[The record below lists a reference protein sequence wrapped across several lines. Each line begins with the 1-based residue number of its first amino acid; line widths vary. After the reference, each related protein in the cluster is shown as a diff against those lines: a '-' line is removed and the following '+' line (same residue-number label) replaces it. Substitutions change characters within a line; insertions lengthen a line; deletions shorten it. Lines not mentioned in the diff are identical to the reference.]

1 MATLLATLRTR
12 YGAGPLILAAAL
24 PALFLHRDYQPS
36 VDVGPLNANLSD
48 LAVLVVVAAA
58 LVSARRDLRRLARAL
73 PVWEGAAALALL
85 VVCSTLWGALRF
97 SAYPAGTH
105 AVTAAKWLEYM
116 LLAPA
121 VALLVRGVRDLR
133 PAAVALVGWSALAT
147 VVGLLQFAGLLGDL
161 DHTPAGRRKPSFVGY
176 HDFAALSA
184 TALLIALLVLAR
196 GARTRAERNVALA
209 GGIAGGIGVVLGGPL
224 DTLLGTYLAVTALVI
239 LTRVRDARRL
249 AAIGTVVLAVTVG
262 VVLIRSAALADGL
275 KFLGVKQGTG
285 GASTHIQSY
294 RQRAMLAYVGGRIF
308 VAHPLLGVGWQGSA
322 DPYAFEPYLRDA
334 RRRFAQPP
342 EAFPSQQHRWGVQN
356 AYVQSLADMGVPG
369 LAAFLAALLL
379 PAVAAVRRGAGD
391 ARVLGAVLP
400 LLVLGVWNGYGLVAG
415 IPLAALTW
423 LAVGVAGVAVL
434 EGRRP

>member
-1 MATLLATLRTR
+1 MATLRTR

-24 PALFLHRDYQPS
+24 PALFLHRHYQPS
-36 VDVGPLNANLSD
+36 VDVGAVNANLSD

-58 LVSARRDLRRLARAL
+58 LVAALHDPRALWRSL
-73 PVWEGAAALALL
+73 PVWEGWAALALL
-85 VVCSTLWGALRF
+85 IVLSTTWGALRF
-97 SAYPAGTH
+97 SGYPSGTH

-121 VALLVRGVRDLR
+121 VVLLVRGARDLA
-133 PAAVALVGWSALAT
+133 PAAVVLVAWSCLAT
-147 VVGLLQFAGLLGDL
+147 FVGLLQFFGALGDL

-196 GARTRAERNVALA
+196 GPRSRTERNVALA
-209 GGIAGGIGVVLGGPL
+209 GGIAGGFGIVLGGPL
-224 DTLLGTYLAVTALVI
+224 DTLLGTYLAVAAL
-239 LTRVRDARRL
+239 LLLSRVRDPRRL
-249 AAIGTVVLAVTVG
+249 ASIVGVVVAITIG

-294 RQRAMLAYVGGRIF
+294 RQRALLAYIGGRIF
-308 VAHPLLGVGWQGSA
+308 IDHPLLGVGWQGST
-322 DPYAFEPYLRDA
+322 DPYAFEPYLHDA
-334 RRRFAQPP
+334 HKRFNQPA
-342 EAFPSQQHRWGVQN
+342 EAFPSRQQRWGVQN
-356 AYVQSLADMGVPG
+356 AYVQSLADMGVLG
-369 LAAFLAALLL
+369 LVAFLAALLV
-379 PAVAAVRRGAGD
+379 PAFIAVRRGIGD
-391 ARVLGAVLP
+391 ARVLGAALP

-423 LAVGVAGVAVL
+423 LAVGVAGVAVREARTL
-434 EGRRP
+434 

>member
-1 MATLLATLRTR
+1 LATLRTR

-24 PALFLHRDYQPS
+24 PFLFLHRNYQPS
-36 VDVGPLNANLSD
+36 VGVGSVNADLAD

-58 LVSARRDLRRLARAL
+58 LVAALRDPRALTQSL
-73 PVWEGAAALALL
+73 PVWEGWGALALL
-85 VVCSTLWGALRF
+85 VVLGTIWGALRF
-97 SAYPAGTH
+97 SGYPAGTH

-121 VALLVRGVRDLR
+121 VVLLARSARELA
-133 PAAVALVGWSALAT
+133 PAAVVLVAWSCAAT
-147 VVGLLQFAGLLGDL
+147 FVGLLEFFGALGDL

-196 GARTRAERNVALA
+196 GPRSRAERNVALA
-209 GGIAGGIGVVLGGPL
+209 GGIAGGLGIVLGGPL
-224 DTLLGTYLAVTALVI
+224 DTLLGTYLAVVALVLLI
-239 LTRVRDARRL
+239 RVRDPRRL
-249 AAIGTVVLAVTVG
+249 ASIAGIVVAVTIG

-275 KFLGVKQGTG
+275 KFLGIKQGTG

-294 RQRAMLAYVGGRIF
+294 RQRALLAYIGGRIF
-308 VAHPLLGVGWQGSA
+308 IDHPLLGVGWQGST
-322 DPYAFEPYLRDA
+322 DPYAFEPYLADA
-334 RRRFAQPP
+334 HKHFNQPA
-342 EAFPSQQHRWGVQN
+342 EAFPSRQQRWGVQN
-356 AYVQSLADMGVPG
+356 AYVQSLADMGVLG
-369 LAAFLAALLL
+369 LVAFLAAILL
-379 PAVAAVRRGAGD
+379 PAFVAIRRGVGD
-391 ARVLGAVLP
+391 ARVLGAALP

-434 EGRRP
+434 ETRTL

>member
-1 MATLLATLRTR
+1 MATLRTR

-36 VDVGPLNANLSD
+36 VDVGSVNANLSD
-48 LAVLVVVAAA
+48 LAVLVVVVVALAA
-58 LVSARRDLRRLARAL
+58 LSREALARSL
-73 PVWEGAAALALL
+73 PVWEGWSALVLL
-85 VVCSTLWGALRF
+85 VVVSTIWGAARF
-97 SAYPAGTH
+97 DAYPTGTH

-121 VALLVRGVRDLR
+121 VVLIARRARNLE
-133 PAAVALVGWSALAT
+133 PAAVVLVGWSCLAT
-147 VVGLLQFAGLLGDL
+147 FVGLLQFVGAVGDL

-184 TALLIALLVLAR
+184 TALLIALVVLAR
-196 GARTRAERNVALA
+196 GARSRTERNVALA
-209 GGIAGGIGVVLGGPL
+209 AGIAGGVGVVLGGPL
-224 DTLLGTYLAVTALVI
+224 DTLLGTYLAVAALVI
-239 LTRVRDARRL
+239 LLHVRARKL
-249 AAIGTVVLAVTVG
+249 VAVAAIVAVVTVG

-275 KFLGVKQGTG
+275 KFLGIKQGSG

-294 RQRAMLAYVGGRIF
+294 RQRALLAYIGGRVF
-308 VAHPLLGVGWQGSA
+308 VDHPLLGVGWQGSG
-322 DPYAFEPYLRDA
+322 DPYAFTPYLHDA
-334 RRRFAQPP
+334 HARFDQPA
-342 EAFPSQQHRWGVQN
+342 EAFPSQEHRWGVQN
-356 AYVQSLADMGVPG
+356 AYVQSLADMGVLG

-379 PAVAAVRRGAGD
+379 PTLTAIRRGAGD
-391 ARVLGAVLP
+391 ARVLGAALP

-434 EGRRP
+434 EGRTR

>member
-1 MATLLATLRTR
+1 LATLRTR

-24 PALFLHRDYQPS
+24 PFLFLHRNYQPS
-36 VDVGPLNANLSD
+36 VGAGSVNADLAD

-58 LVSARRDLRRLARAL
+58 LVAALRDPRALRRSL
-73 PVWEGAAALALL
+73 PVWEGWGALALL
-85 VVCSTLWGALRF
+85 IVLSTIWGALRF
-97 SAYPAGTH
+97 SAYPTGTH

-121 VALLVRGVRDLR
+121 VVLLVRGARELA
-133 PAAVALVGWSALAT
+133 PAAVVLVAWSCLAT
-147 VVGLLQFAGLLGDL
+147 FVGLLQFVGALGDL

-196 GARTRAERNVALA
+196 GPRSRAERNVALA
-209 GGIAGGIGVVLGGPL
+209 AGVAGGIGMVLGGPL
-224 DTLLGTYLAVTALVI
+224 DALVGTYLAVAALVL
-239 LTRVRDARRL
+239 LTRVRDPRRL
-249 AAIGTVVLAVTVG
+249 ASIAGIVVAVTIG

-275 KFLGVKQGTG
+275 KFLGIKQGTG

-294 RQRAMLAYVGGRIF
+294 RQRALLAYIGGRIF
-308 VAHPLLGVGWQGSA
+308 IDHPLLGVGWQGST
-322 DPYAFEPYLRDA
+322 DPYAFEPYLADA
-334 RRRFAQPP
+334 HKHFNQPA
-342 EAFPSQQHRWGVQN
+342 EAFPSPQQRWGVQN
-356 AYVQSLADMGVPG
+356 AYVQSLADMGVLG
-369 LAAFLAALLL
+369 LVAFLAALLL
-379 PAVAAVRRGAGD
+379 PAFVAIRRGVGD
-391 ARVLGAVLP
+391 ARVLGAALP

-434 EGRRP
+434 EARTL